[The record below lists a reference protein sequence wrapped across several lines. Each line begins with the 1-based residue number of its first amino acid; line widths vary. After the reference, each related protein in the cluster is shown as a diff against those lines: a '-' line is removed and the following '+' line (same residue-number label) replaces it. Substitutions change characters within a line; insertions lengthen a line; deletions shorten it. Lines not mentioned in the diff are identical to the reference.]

1 MDISTPQRVKRHPAS
16 TSGGIAAALWRRL
29 RYPSTIAWLLL
40 PATLVGF
47 CFFAIQVALVP
58 QEHDYP
64 ANWHGAEWI
73 SAPGTA
79 SAASAVSYFRKTI
92 ALEAVPDN
100 AFVTVQGSQTYAL
113 FVNDVLV
120 VDTNSV
126 VRSTV
131 AYPANMYDVTAF
143 LQPGANA
150 IALRAINN
158 DAGAAAVRVA
168 LGMDYGTFQQMT
180 LSGDTWRATSDP
192 SQLATP
198 ATATAPDWKAGTYD
212 DSSWPTAT
220 PLTTSPVPDGTLPY
234 APVTFESPVPS
245 TWIIASSSSN
255 GFFYSNLLLPSFQAA
270 WLRVTATGFATVYLN
285 GHTVVA
291 QPATIQQDQSG
302 RFPPNAV
309 HYTAGIYHVA
319 PYLHA
324 GANTIA
330 VHVVSPGFDRV
341 NGSARPAGLAL
352 DITLTDGNH
361 VIQRVQADKLWRTS
375 PVATP
380 GWAKGDGTTGWA
392 SAIPVHSAT
401 LTALPVYKIPAT
413 ELEQTTLTSMATTMA
428 LVTLILLLLIVLSV
442 LAQRALAPARLTV
455 AAAIDRAALGFAPVA
470 AVMLLLFVISRQ
482 PILPNP
488 FPFTPG
494 SLALLAGIALLGQA
508 LVLVTSRDNRQR
520 ISAVNDLR
528 QRISDSLDHL
538 PFRPFRPVVWATVV
552 ALVIA
557 AIGLYVVTYH
567 LDYESYWQDELA
579 SIQAAQ
585 GVVNTGLPRWPT
597 GFMYTKAELFSYM
610 LAVVIRVFGTDPGAL
625 RMVSALEF
633 VVSLVLVYLI
643 GSYFIN
649 RRAGLIASAMML
661 FNPLSLW
668 WARQARMYQQA
679 QLFVLLVVYLFYRAV
694 QPNAKT
700 RYIYLS
706 MAATVAMYL
715 SHEETFIVLPAML
728 IYFLVTQ
735 RLTWMRNKHWWI
747 AGFSAIAVCALQL
760 IFWRV
765 TRRPILGTDH
775 SVLPLIHFSPSSIRY
790 YSRLLFSIAGYYSG
804 SLVNFFTFTALSIAG
819 TLIGIFGHNRQLR
832 YLSVFLWIPFAV
844 LCFLLSVLN
853 DRYLVP
859 ILPLFAMLSAAAL
872 VMAIDKVA
880 ALSRARIGGWR
891 ASVLS
896 GVFGA
901 LIVVA
906 VLASLVPSI
915 SSVSLATSR
924 ALGLPYHHVKP
935 NYRDAGIYI
944 QEHWRPGD
952 VMISMA
958 PIGDVMFYARTPDYK
973 VYQNKV
979 LTLFEYQGHIIDN
992 RGFTYELLNVNDFN
1006 EALRQ
1011 HHRIWLF
1018 SSTGHTCCVGSAGT
1032 TPITQNFTLVFE
1044 GQGAY
1049 VYLHTG

>member
-1 MDISTPQRVKRHPAS
+1 MDISTPQRVKRYPAS
-16 TSGGIAAALWRRL
+16 TSRGIAAALWQRL
-29 RYPSTIAWLLL
+29 RYPSTIAWILL

-79 SAASAVSYFRKTI
+79 SAVSYFRKTL

-100 AFVTVQGSQTYAL
+100 AYVTVQGSQTYAL

-120 VDTNSV
+120 VDTQSIV
-126 VRSTV
+126 HSTV

-150 IALRAINN
+150 VALRVINN

-168 LGMDYGTFQQMT
+168 LGMDYGGFQQMA
-180 LSGDTWRATSDP
+180 LSGATWRATSDP
-192 SQLATP
+192 TQIATLP
-198 ATATAPDWKAGTYD
+198 NAPDWKAGTFD
-212 DSSWPTAT
+212 DSGWSTAT
-220 PLTTSPVPDGTLPY
+220 PLTTPPAPDGTLPY
-234 APVTFESPVPS
+234 APVTFETPVPS

-255 GFFYSNLLLPSFQAA
+255 GFFYSNLLLPSYQAV
-270 WLRVTATGFATVYLN
+270 WLRVAATGYATVYLN
-285 GHTVVA
+285 GHAIVA
-291 QPATIQQDQSG
+291 QPATIVVDQSG

-309 HYTAGIYHVA
+309 HYTAGVYHVA

-330 VHVVSPGFDRV
+330 VHVVSPGFDKAT
-341 NGSARPAGLAL
+341 GSTRPAGLAL
-352 DITLTDGNH
+352 DITLTDGDR
-361 VIQRVQADKLWRTS
+361 VIQRLQADDHWRTS
-375 PVATP
+375 PVAQP
-380 GWAKGDGTTGWA
+380 GWAKGAGTAGWA
-392 SAIPVHSAT
+392 PAIPVHSTT

-413 ELEQTTLTSMATTMA
+413 ELEQTTITGTARTIA
-428 LVTLILLLLIVLSV
+428 LVTLLFLLLLVLSV
-442 LAQRALAPARLTV
+442 LAQRAFARGRLTV
-455 AAAIDRAALGFAPVA
+455 TAAIDRATIGFAPVA
-470 AVMLLLFVISRQ
+470 ALLLLLFVISRQ
-482 PILPNP
+482 PIVPNP
-488 FPFTPG
+488 FPFTPLC
-494 SLALLAGIALLGQA
+494 LAVLAGLALLGQM
-508 LVLVTSRDNRQR
+508 LVLVTSRGNRQR
-520 ISAVNDLR
+520 IPAVDNLR
-528 QRISDSLDHL
+528 QRVGDTVGRLPFQ
-538 PFRPFRPVVWATVV
+538 PFRPAVLAAVA

-557 AIGLYVVTYH
+557 AIGFYIVTYH

-585 GVVNTGLPRWPT
+585 GVVSSGLPRWPT

-610 LAVVIRVFGTDPGAL
+610 LAAIIRVFGTDPGAL
-625 RMVSALEF
+625 RMLSALEF
-633 VVSLVLVYLI
+633 VVCLVLVYLI

-649 RRAGLIASAMML
+649 RRVGLIASAILL

-694 QPNAKT
+694 QPNAKA

-715 SHEETFIVLPAML
+715 SHEETFIILPAML
-728 IYFLVTQ
+728 VYFLATQ
-735 RLTWMRNKHWWI
+735 RLNWIRNKHWWI
-747 AGFSAIAVCALQL
+747 AGLSAIAACALQL
-760 IFWRV
+760 LFWRL

-804 SLVNFFTFTALSIAG
+804 SLVNFFTLTVLSIAG
-819 TLIGIFGHNRQLR
+819 TLIAIFGRNRQLR
-832 YLSVFLWIPFAV
+832 YLSVFLWVPFAV
-844 LCFLLSVLN
+844 LCFALSVLN

-859 ILPLFAMLSAAAL
+859 ILPMFAMLSAAAI

-880 ALSRARIGGWR
+880 ALARERVGGWR
-891 ASVLS
+891 APAIS
-896 GVFGA
+896 GLFGI
-901 LIVVA
+901 LVVVA
-906 VLASLVPSI
+906 VLASLIPSI
-915 SSVSLATSR
+915 SDVSLATSR

-935 NYRDAGIYI
+935 NYRDAGVYLL
-944 QEHWRPGD
+944 EHWQPGD

-979 LTLFEYQGHIIDN
+979 LTLYEYQGHIVDN

-1006 EALRQ
+1006 EVLRH
-1011 HHRIWLF
+1011 HHRVWLF
-1018 SSTGHTCCVGSAGT
+1018 SSTGHTCCVGNAGT
-1032 TPITQNFTLVFE
+1032 TPISQNFTLVFE
-1044 GQGAY
+1044 GQGTY